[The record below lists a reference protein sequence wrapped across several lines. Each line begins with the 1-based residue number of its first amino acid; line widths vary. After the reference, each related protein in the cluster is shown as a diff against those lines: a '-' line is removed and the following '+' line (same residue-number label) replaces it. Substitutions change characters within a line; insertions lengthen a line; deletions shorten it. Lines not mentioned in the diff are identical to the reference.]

1 MIRTVFGA
9 LALALSA
16 PLLAQ
21 APTTPPMMAI
31 NEPEPARLALAREVV
46 DLGYPPK
53 ARAAMFDDIMDTM
66 MVQVKNSMFTNADPV
81 LNEPGVRAIMD
92 RHLNNVMAE
101 TKVNIA
107 EFSPKL
113 FEAYAKAF
121 ARSYTLDE
129 LKELRI
135 FFSTS
140 TGSKLLIQQTKMLGD
155 PDVAI
160 ANTEYMTKAYAL
172 MPKMQKELSADL
184 LDYLTKNPPKQK
196 K

>member
-1 MIRTVFGA
+1 MIRTLLSGA
-9 LALALSA
+9 ALALSA
-16 PLLAQ
+16 PLFAQ

-31 NEPEPARLALAREVV
+31 SEPEPARLALAREVV

-53 ARAAMFDDIMDTM
+53 ARTAMFDDVMDTF
-66 MVQVKNSMFTNADPV
+66 MVQMKNSIFKDADPI
-81 LNEPGVRAIMD
+81 LSEPGVRAIMD
-92 RHLNNVMAE
+92 RHLNTVMTQ

-113 FEAYAKAF
+113 FDAYAKAF

-129 LKELRI
+129 LKELRT

-140 TGSKLLIQQTKMLGD
+140 TGSKLLIQQTKMISD

-160 ANTEYMTKAYAL
+160 ANTEYMTKTFAL
-172 MPKMQKELSADL
+172 LPKMQKELSAEL
-184 LDYLTKNPPKQK
+184 FEYLKKNPPKQNN
-196 K
+196 

>member
-1 MIRTVFGA
+1 MIRTLLSGA
-9 LALALSA
+9 ALALSA

-21 APTTPPMMAI
+21 APTTQPTMAI
-31 NEPEPARLALAREVV
+31 SEPEPARLALAREVV

-53 ARAAMFDDIMDTM
+53 ARTAMFDDVMDTM
-66 MVQVKNSMFTNADPV
+66 MVQMKNSTFNNADPI
-81 LNEPGVRAIMD
+81 LNEPGVRTIMD
-92 RHLNNVMAE
+92 RHLNTILTE

-129 LKELRI
+129 LKELRT

-140 TGSKLLIQQTKMLGD
+140 TGSKLLIQQSKMLSD

-160 ANTEYMTKAYAL
+160 ANTEYMKKTFAL
-172 MPKMQKELSADL
+172 MPKMQKQLSADL
-184 LDYLTKNPPKQK
+184 MEYLKKNPPKQ
-196 K
+196 

>member
-1 MIRTVFGA
+1 MIRALLSGA
-9 LALALSA
+9 ALALSA

-21 APTTPPMMAI
+21 APTTQPTMAI
-31 NEPEPARLALAREVV
+31 SEPEPARLALAREVV

-53 ARAAMFDDIMDTM
+53 ARTAMFDDVMDTM
-66 MVQVKNSMFTNADPV
+66 MVQMKNSTFNNADPI
-81 LNEPGVRAIMD
+81 LNEPGVRTIMD
-92 RHLNNVMAE
+92 RHLNTILTE

-129 LKELRI
+129 LKELRT

-140 TGSKLLIQQTKMLGD
+140 TGSKLLIQQSKMLSD

-160 ANTEYMTKAYAL
+160 ANTEYMKKTFAL
-172 MPKMQKELSADL
+172 MPKMQKQLSADL
-184 LDYLTKNPPKQK
+184 MEYLKKNPPKQ
-196 K
+196 